1 MDPQHYSLH
10 LLNYYSILEL
20 SKDLKTSSVA
30 YSYESW
36 GKKKQEYGTYVPGT
50 GILINSSIWVWVLG
64 KNDFAFAWKSG
75 PQT

>member
-10 LLNYYSILEL
+10 LLNYGTTVFLEL

-36 GKKKQEYGTYVPGT
+36 EKKKQEYGTYVPGT
-50 GILINSSIWVWVLG
+50 GIL
-64 KNDFAFAWKSG
+64 
-75 PQT
+75 